1 MKKEKNKEKKESQS
15 KEKNQQ
21 TNKNKNIVKEIG
33 TYNGFLIYEN
43 KDKIKESDLK
53 NEKNLNDISEPSFKD
68 WLIIQHNP
76 KKTKS
81 RFSNLFEEIL
91 ENDRKL
97 EQQKKEQNNEKI
109 ENYLLP
115 NNIINDIDDKDE
127 IKINEN
133 DNNIINDDNEIDD
146 IKDQMENINLNN
158 NSNIYE
164 QDINK
169 DIIINKNEININSK
183 NNNNNNI
190 FNINNNDLNFTINN
204 SQNNNFFNNNFSNI
218 NNINNFETIN
228 LNNIPNNNNLMR
240 NNILFNQNQTMKNKN
255 TFNNINNINYPN
267 NMNQKFLNSIEKN
280 NNSNSGF
287 PSAAP
292 TAPSS
297 FDRKSSI
304 FSFMSNSSGIF
315 NDKNNIAI
323 IPNNNIN
330 NNNKEYLFF
339 SNTNQFQE
347 PNKKQ
352 NLRSSEKKF
361 DLNIDLKRIIYLE
374 DRRTT
379 LMIKNIPNKF
389 KRDLLLNIINQNF
402 RTAYDLFILPT
413 DSYKYKN
420 FGYSFINFT
429 CSYYIPYFYF
439 LFHKKKWSSTNSQKV
454 CEITYSKIQGK
465 NNLLSHY
472 AKNIIYK
479 NEYAKNND
487 ISEQKFIIPNEYFN
501 IFNSAFPNYN
511 IEKFE
516 TYFMTKMPFRY

>member
-1 MKKEKNKEKKESQS
+1 MSSNKKKDNNNNNSFLGNKTNHPEEINEKILNVCHICNKEKEKCFNCSKCKSNFCLICIEEILKNKEQIEEIKKKNDNNNWICLMCEKICPCEKCNLKDNKCLVCQNNS
-15 KEKNQQ
+15 KN
-21 TNKNKNIVKEIG
+21 NVNIE
-33 TYNGFLIYEN
+33 
-43 KDKIKESDLK
+43 DKIKEL
-53 NEKNLNDISEPSFKD
+53 NLEKNDIEK
-68 WLIIQHNP
+68 L
-76 KKTKS
+76 KS
-81 RFSNLFEEIL
+81 LEMEEIKAVL
-91 ENDRKL
+91 ENFEK
-97 EQQKKEQNNEKI
+97 NNKIYVCEKC
-109 ENYLLP
+109 L
-115 NNIINDIDDKDE
+115 
-127 IKINEN
+127 
-133 DNNIINDDNEIDD
+133 
-146 IKDQMENINLNN
+146 LNN
-158 NSNIYE
+158 KNIKNLL
-164 QDINK
+164 DNK
-169 DIIINKNEININSK
+169 LNLLFNNNN

-190 FNINNNDLNFTINN
+190 ENNDLKEDENKNKEKNIFNILDNDIKLNKNDINNNDNKINN
-204 SQNNNFFNNNFSNI
+204 NNNILNKFNNPNFLLNQIVTPEI
-218 NNINNFETIN
+218 NNINVTKNLSNNSIPKDFNFLPMFQTENIIQNQTTQ
-228 LNNIPNNNNLMR
+228 LNNNLDNNNN
-240 NNILFNQNQTMKNKN
+240 N
-255 TFNNINNINYPN
+255 NNIN
-267 NMNQKFLNSIEKN
+267 
-280 NNSNSGF
+280 
-287 PSAAP
+287 
-292 TAPSS
+292 
-297 FDRKSSI
+297 
-304 FSFMSNSSGIF
+304 
-315 NDKNNIAI
+315 
-323 IPNNNIN
+323 NNNIN
-330 NNNKEYLFF
+330 NNNKEYLIF

-389 KRDLLLNIINQNF
+389 NRDLLLSIINQNF

-413 DSYKYKN
+413 DSYRYKN

-439 LFHKKKWSSTNSQKV
+439 LFHKKRWSSTNSQKV

-501 IFNSAFPNYN
+501 IFNSAFPIYN